1 VGFEQN
7 NMTKSVASQITG
19 DDIISELIR
28 NADAGAFKV
37 RYTILV
43 PCIFNVYLHPRD
55 YELIQPIAELI
66 QEEAVRALKEHLSD
80 LNKPRTPRPFGKRF
94 GSAGEPRPEYKILEK
109 QWVIQFHGDQEER
122 LRSGEIEIYSELG
135 SARPKDFGA
144 GAMTTF
150 ITRHRAGDAVTVAG
164 SSEDAHHQVPARAV
178 LAKVRYRDSGMD
190 KTFVMTSEEIV
201 IGRGGKAVWVD
212 LKLEGPADVSREHCR
227 IRRDPKTG
235 TFFIRDLSQFGTT
248 VNGTSIP
255 NSVERVEGG
264 EKVDRNR
271 EVLLPSPARITLAD
285 VCTLEFE
292 AEP

>member
-1 VGFEQN
+1 
-7 NMTKSVASQITG
+7 MTQTVANQITG

-28 NADAGAFKV
+28 NADAGWFKV

-66 QEEAVRALKEHLSD
+66 REEAVRALKERLSD
-80 LNKPRTPRPFGKRF
+80 LNKSRTARPFGKRF
-94 GSAGEPRPEYKILEK
+94 GLAGEPRPEYKILEK
-109 QWVIQFHGDQEER
+109 HWVIQFHGDQEER
-122 LRSGEIEIYSELG
+122 LRPGEIEIYSELG

-150 ITRHRAGDAVTVAG
+150 ITRHPAGGSVAG
-164 SSEDAHHQVPARAV
+164 NSEDAHSQVPARAV
-178 LAKVRYRDSGMD
+178 LARVRYRDSGMD
-190 KTFVMTSEEIV
+190 KTFMMTSEEIV

-227 IRRDPKTG
+227 IRRDPKAG
-235 TFFIRDLSQFGTT
+235 IFFIRDLSQFGTT
-248 VNGTSIP
+248 VNGTPIP
-255 NSVERVEGG
+255 NSVDRVEGG

>member
-1 VGFEQN
+1 
-7 NMTKSVASQITG
+7 MAKSVASQITG

-37 RYTILV
+37 RYTVLV

-55 YELIQPIAELI
+55 HELIQPIAELI

-80 LNKPRTPRPFGKRF
+80 LNKPRPARPFGKRL

-109 QWVIQFHGDQEER
+109 QWMIQFHGDQEER
-122 LRSGEIEIYSELG
+122 LRPGEIEIYSELG

-150 ITRHRAGDAVTVAG
+150 ITRHHAGDAVTAAG
-164 SSEDAHHQVPARAV
+164 SSDGAQAPARPV
-178 LAKVRYRDSGMD
+178 LARLRYRDSGMD
-190 KTFVMTSEEIV
+190 KTFAMSSEEIV

-227 IRRDPKTG
+227 IRRDPNTG

-255 NSVERVEGG
+255 KSVEQVEGG

>member
-1 VGFEQN
+1 MGE
-7 NMTKSVASQITG
+7 SVASKITG

-28 NADAGAFKV
+28 NADAGWFKL

-55 YELIQPIAELI
+55 YELIQPIALLI
-66 QEEAVRALKEHLSD
+66 QEEAVHALKDHLSD
-80 LNKPRTPRPFGKRF
+80 LNKPRTARPFVRRF
-94 GSAGEPRPEYKILEK
+94 GSAGEPRTEYKILEK
-109 QWVIQFHGDQEER
+109 QWMVQFHADQEER
-122 LRSGEIEIYSELG
+122 LRPGEIEVYSELG
-135 SARPKDFGA
+135 SARPKEFGA

-150 ITRHRAGDAVTVAG
+150 ITRHHAGDPAAVDGGNQGAR
-164 SSEDAHHQVPARAV
+164 DQVLAKAV
-178 LAKVRYRDSGMD
+178 LARLRYQDSGID

-235 TFFIRDLSQFGTT
+235 TFFIKDLSQFGTT
-248 VNGTSIP
+248 VNGAPIP

>member
-1 VGFEQN
+1 
-7 NMTKSVASQITG
+7 MTQTVANQITG

-28 NADAGAFKV
+28 NADAGWFKV

-66 QEEAVRALKEHLSD
+66 REEAVRALKEHLSD

-94 GSAGEPRPEYKILEK
+94 GSSSEPRPEYKILEK

-122 LRSGEIEIYSELG
+122 LRPGEIEIYSELG
-135 SARPKDFGA
+135 SARPKEFGA

-150 ITRHRAGDAVTVAG
+150 ITRNPAGDSVAG
-164 SSEDAHHQVPARAV
+164 NSEVAARAV
-178 LAKVRYRDSGMD
+178 LARVRYRDAGMD

-201 IGRGGKAVWVD
+201 IGRGEKAVWVD

-227 IRRDPKTG
+227 IRRDPQTG
-235 TFFIRDLSQFGTT
+235 TFFIKDLSQFGTT
-248 VNGTSIP
+248 VNGTPIP
-255 NSVERVEGG
+255 NSVDRVESG

>member
-1 VGFEQN
+1 MAGSAAN
-7 NMTKSVASQITG
+7 QITG

-28 NADAGAFKV
+28 NADAGRFKV
-37 RYTILV
+37 RYTVLV

-80 LNKPRTPRPFGKRF
+80 LNKPRTARPFGKRF
-94 GSAGEPRPEYKILEK
+94 ATTGEPRPEYKILEK
-109 QWVIQFHGDQEER
+109 QWVVQFHGDQEER
-122 LRSGEIEIYSELG
+122 LRPGEIEIYSELG

-150 ITRHRAGDAVTVAG
+150 ITRHNAGDSVTVAG
-164 SSEDAHHQVPARAV
+164 NIDGAQPQVPARPV
-178 LAKVRYRDSGMD
+178 LARVRYRDSGMD

-235 TFFIRDLSQFGTT
+235 NFYIRDLSQFGTT
-248 VNGTSIP
+248 VNGTPIP
-255 NSVERVEGG
+255 NSVER
-264 EKVDRNR
+264 NL
-271 EVLLPSPARITLAD
+271 EVLLPSPAKIALAD

-292 AEP
+292 VEP

>member
-80 LNKPRTPRPFGKRF
+80 LNKPRTARPFGKRL
-94 GSAGEPRPEYKILEK
+94 GSVGEPRPEYKILEK
-109 QWVIQFHGDQEER
+109 QWMIQFHGDQEER

-235 TFFIRDLSQFGTT
+235 TFFISDLSQFGTT

>member
-1 VGFEQN
+1 MAE
-7 NMTKSVASQITG
+7 SVASQITG

-28 NADAGAFKV
+28 NADAGRFKV

-43 PCIFNVYLHPRD
+43 PCIFNVYLHRKD

-66 QEEAVRALKEHLSD
+66 QDEAVRALKEHLSN
-80 LNKPRTPRPFGKRF
+80 LNKPRTARPFSKR
-94 GSAGEPRPEYKILEK
+94 EPRPEYKILEK
-109 QWVIQFHGDQEER
+109 QWMIQFHGDHEER
-122 LRSGEIEIYSELG
+122 LRPGEIEIYSELG

-150 ITRHRAGDAVTVAG
+150 ITRRPAGDPVTISG
-164 SSEDAHHQVPARAV
+164 SSEGANQTV
-178 LAKVRYRDSGMD
+178 LARVRYRDSGTD

-248 VNGTSIP
+248 VNGASIP

-271 EVLLPSPARITLAD
+271 EVFLPSPASITLAD

-292 AEP
+292 AEPSE

>member
-1 VGFEQN
+1 MGE
-7 NMTKSVASQITG
+7 SVASKITG

-28 NADAGAFKV
+28 NADAGWFKV

-55 YELIQPIAELI
+55 YELIQPIAVLI

-80 LNKPRTPRPFGKRF
+80 LNKPRASRVFGKRL
-94 GSAGEPRPEYKILEK
+94 GSTGGPRAEYKILEK
-109 QWVIQFHGDQEER
+109 QWMIQFHGDQEER
-122 LRSGEIEIYSELG
+122 LRPGEIEVYSELG
-135 SARPKDFGA
+135 SVRPKDFGA

-150 ITRHRAGDAVTVAG
+150 ITRHHAGDPATVAG
-164 SSEDAHHQVPARAV
+164 GNEGARDQTLGKAV
-178 LAKVRYRDSGMD
+178 LARVRYQDAGTD

-235 TFFIRDLSQFGTT
+235 TFFIKDLSQFGTT
-248 VNGTSIP
+248 VNGASIP
-255 NSVERVEGG
+255 NSVDRIEGG

>member
-1 VGFEQN
+1 MAGSAAN
-7 NMTKSVASQITG
+7 QITG

-28 NADAGAFKV
+28 NADAGRFKV

-66 QEEAVRALKEHLSD
+66 REEAVRALKEHLSG
-80 LNKPRTPRPFGKRF
+80 LNKPRNPRPFGKRF

-109 QWVIQFHGDQEER
+109 QWVVQFHGDQEER
-122 LRSGEIEIYSELG
+122 LRPGEIEIYSELG

-150 ITRHRAGDAVTVAG
+150 ITRHTAGDSVTVAG
-164 SSEDAHHQVPARAV
+164 NSEGAQPQVPARPV
-178 LAKVRYRDSGMD
+178 LARVRYRDSGMD
-190 KTFVMTSEEIV
+190 KTFVITSEEIV

-235 TFFIRDLSQFGTT
+235 NFYIRDLSQFGTT
-248 VNGTSIP
+248 VNGTPIP
-255 NSVERVEGG
+255 NSVER
-264 EKVDRNR
+264 NL
-271 EVLLPSPARITLAD
+271 EVLLPSPAKIALAD

-292 AEP
+292 VEP

>member
-1 VGFEQN
+1 MAGSAAN
-7 NMTKSVASQITG
+7 QITG

-28 NADAGAFKV
+28 NADAGWFKV

-43 PCIFNVYLHPRD
+43 PCIFNVYLHLRD
-55 YELIQPIAELI
+55 YDLIQPIADLI
-66 QEEAVRALKEHLSD
+66 REEAVRALREHLSG
-80 LNKPRTPRPFGKRF
+80 LNKPRNPRPFGKRF

-122 LRSGEIEIYSELG
+122 LRPGEIEIYSELG
-135 SARPKDFGA
+135 SARPKEFGA

-150 ITRHRAGDAVTVAG
+150 ITRHPAGDSGTVAG
-164 SSEDAHHQVPARAV
+164 NNEGAPPQVRAV
-178 LAKVRYRDSGMD
+178 LARLRYRDSGMD

-212 LKLEGPADVSREHCR
+212 LKLEGPADISREHCR
-227 IRRDPKTG
+227 IRRDPKTK

-248 VNGTSIP
+248 VNGNPIP
-255 NSVERVEGG
+255 NSVERIEGG
-264 EKVDRNR
+264 ETVDRNR
-271 EVLLPSPARITLAD
+271 EVLLPSTAKITLAD

-292 AEP
+292 AES

>member
-1 VGFEQN
+1 MAGSAAN
-7 NMTKSVASQITG
+7 QITG

-28 NADAGAFKV
+28 NADAGWFKV
-37 RYTILV
+37 RYTVLV

-55 YELIQPIAELI
+55 YDLIQPIADLI
-66 QEEAVRALKEHLSD
+66 REEGVRALKEHLSG
-80 LNKPRTPRPFGKRF
+80 LNKPRNPRPFGKRF

-109 QWVIQFHGDQEER
+109 QWVVQFHGDQEER
-122 LRSGEIEIYSELG
+122 LRPGEIEIYSELG
-135 SARPKDFGA
+135 NARPKDFGA

-150 ITRHRAGDAVTVAG
+150 ITRHNAGDSVTVSGNSDGAQP
-164 SSEDAHHQVPARAV
+164 QVPARAV
-178 LAKVRYRDSGMD
+178 LARVRYRDSGID

-227 IRRDPKTG
+227 IRRDPKTW

-248 VNGTSIP
+248 VNGAPIP
-255 NSVERVEGG
+255 SVERVEDG

>member
-1 VGFEQN
+1 MAG
-7 NMTKSVASQITG
+7 SAAHQITG

-28 NADAGAFKV
+28 NADAGWFKV

-55 YELIQPIAELI
+55 YELTQPVAELI
-66 QEEAVRALKEHLSD
+66 REEAVRALKEHLSE
-80 LNKPRTPRPFGKRF
+80 LNKPRTARPFGKRL

-109 QWVIQFHGDQEER
+109 QWVIQFHSDQEER
-122 LRSGEIEIYSELG
+122 LRPGEIEIYSELG

-150 ITRHRAGDAVTVAG
+150 ITRHNAGNNEGPDSHVSAK
-164 SSEDAHHQVPARAV
+164 AV
-178 LAKVRYRDSGMD
+178 LARVRYRDSGMD

-227 IRRDPKTG
+227 IRRDHKTG
-235 TFFIRDLSQFGTT
+235 AFFIRDLSQFGTT
-248 VNGTSIP
+248 VNGAPIP

-271 EVLLPSPARITLAD
+271 EVLLPSPASITLAD

-292 AEP
+292 AES

>member
-1 VGFEQN
+1 
-7 NMTKSVASQITG
+7 MTRSAASQITG

-28 NADAGAFKV
+28 NADAGRFKV

-43 PCIFNVYLHPRD
+43 PCVFNVYLHPRD
-55 YELIQPIAELI
+55 YELIQPIADLI
-66 QEEAVRALKEHLSD
+66 REEAVRALKEHLSR
-80 LNKPRTPRPFGKRF
+80 LNKPRTARSFGKRF

-109 QWVIQFHGDQEER
+109 QWMIQFHGDQEER
-122 LRSGEIEIYSELG
+122 LRAGEIEIYSELG

-150 ITRHRAGDAVTVAG
+150 ITRHHAGDPVTVAG
-164 SSEDAHHQVPARAV
+164 NSEGAHDQVLARAV
-178 LAKVRYRDSGMD
+178 LARVRYRDSGID

-227 IRRDPKTG
+227 IRRDPDTG

-248 VNGTSIP
+248 VNGTPIP
-255 NSVERVEGG
+255 NSVERIEGG
-264 EKVDRNR
+264 DKVDRNR
-271 EVLLPSPARITLAD
+271 EVLLPSPAKITLAD

>member
-1 VGFEQN
+1 MGE
-7 NMTKSVASQITG
+7 SVASKITG

-28 NADAGAFKV
+28 NADAGWFKV

-55 YELIQPIAELI
+55 YELIQPIAVLI

-80 LNKPRTPRPFGKRF
+80 LNKPRTARPFVKRI
-94 GSAGEPRPEYKILEK
+94 GSAGGPRSEYKILEK
-109 QWVIQFHGDQEER
+109 QWMVQFHADQEER
-122 LRSGEIEIYSELG
+122 LRPGEIEVYSELG

-150 ITRHRAGDAVTVAG
+150 ITRHHAGDPATVAG
-164 SSEDAHHQVPARAV
+164 GNQGARDQVLAKAV
-178 LAKVRYRDSGMD
+178 LARVRYQDSGTD

-235 TFFIRDLSQFGTT
+235 TFFIKDLSQFGTT
-248 VNGTSIP
+248 VNGASIP
-255 NSVERVEGG
+255 NSVERAEGG

>member
-1 VGFEQN
+1 
-7 NMTKSVASQITG
+7 MTQTVANQITG

-28 NADAGAFKV
+28 NADAGWFKV

-66 QEEAVRALKEHLSD
+66 REEAVRALKEHLSD

-94 GSAGEPRPEYKILEK
+94 GSTGEPRPEYKILEK

-122 LRSGEIEIYSELG
+122 LRPGEIEIYSELG
-135 SARPKDFGA
+135 SARPKEFGA

-150 ITRHRAGDAVTVAG
+150 ITRNPAGNSVAEN
-164 SSEDAHHQVPARAV
+164 SEVAPRAV
-178 LAKVRYRDSGMD
+178 LARVRYRDAGMD
-190 KTFVMTSEEIV
+190 KTLVMTSEEIV

-235 TFFIRDLSQFGTT
+235 TFFIKDLSQFGTT
-248 VNGTSIP
+248 VNGTPLP
-255 NSVERVEGG
+255 NSVDRVEGG

>member
-1 VGFEQN
+1 
-7 NMTKSVASQITG
+7 MTGNVASQITG

-28 NADAGAFKV
+28 NADAGCFKV

-55 YELIQPIAELI
+55 HDLIQPVADLI
-66 QEEAVRALKEHLSD
+66 REEAVRALKEHLSD
-80 LNKPRTPRPFGKRF
+80 LNKPRTARPFGKRF
-94 GSAGEPRPEYKILEK
+94 ATTGEPRPEYKILEK
-109 QWVIQFHGDQEER
+109 HWMIQFHSDQEER
-122 LRSGEIEIYSELG
+122 LRPGEIEIYSELG
-135 SARPKDFGA
+135 SARQKDFGA

-150 ITRHRAGDAVTVAG
+150 ITRHPAGDSVTVAG
-164 SSEDAHHQVPARAV
+164 SGESAHDQALARAV
-178 LAKVRYRDSGMD
+178 LARVRYRDSGMD

-248 VNGTSIP
+248 VNGAAIP

-264 EKVDRNR
+264 ETVDRNR

>member
-1 VGFEQN
+1 
-7 NMTKSVASQITG
+7 MTQTVANQITG

-28 NADAGAFKV
+28 NADAGWFKV

-43 PCIFNVYLHPRD
+43 PCIFNVYLHLRD
-55 YELIQPIAELI
+55 YDLIQPIADLI
-66 QEEAVRALKEHLSD
+66 REEAVRALREHLSG
-80 LNKPRTPRPFGKRF
+80 LNKPRNPRPFGKRF

-109 QWVIQFHGDQEER
+109 QWVVQFHGDQEER
-122 LRSGEIEIYSELG
+122 LRPGEIEIYSELG

-150 ITRHRAGDAVTVAG
+150 ITRHNAGDPVTAAADHEG
-164 SSEDAHHQVPARAV
+164 THPQVRAV
-178 LAKVRYRDSGMD
+178 LARVRYRDSGLD

-212 LKLEGPADVSREHCR
+212 LKLEGPADISREHCR
-227 IRRDPKTG
+227 IRRDLNTG

-248 VNGTSIP
+248 VNGAPIP

-271 EVLLPSPARITLAD
+271 EVLLPSPAKITLAD

>member
-1 VGFEQN
+1 MAGSAAN
-7 NMTKSVASQITG
+7 QITG

-28 NADAGAFKV
+28 NADAGWFKV
-37 RYTILV
+37 RYTVLV

-55 YELIQPIAELI
+55 YDLIQPIADLI
-66 QEEAVRALKEHLSD
+66 REEAVRALKEHLSG
-80 LNKPRTPRPFGKRF
+80 LNKPRNPRPFGKRF

-122 LRSGEIEIYSELG
+122 LRPGEIEIYSELG
-135 SARPKDFGA
+135 SARPKEFGA

-150 ITRHRAGDAVTVAG
+150 ITRHPAGDSGTVAG
-164 SSEDAHHQVPARAV
+164 NNEGAPPQVRAV
-178 LAKVRYRDSGMD
+178 LARLRYRDSGMD

-212 LKLEGPADVSREHCR
+212 LKLEGPADISREHCR
-227 IRRDPKTG
+227 IRRDPKTK

-248 VNGTSIP
+248 VNGNPIP
-255 NSVERVEGG
+255 NSVERIEGG
-264 EKVDRNR
+264 ETVDRNR
-271 EVLLPSPARITLAD
+271 EVLLPSTAKITLAD

-292 AEP
+292 AES

>member
-1 VGFEQN
+1 
-7 NMTKSVASQITG
+7 MTQTVANQITG

-28 NADAGAFKV
+28 NADAGRFKV

-66 QEEAVRALKEHLSD
+66 REEAVRALKERLSD
-80 LNKPRTPRPFGKRF
+80 LNKSRTARPFGKRF
-94 GSAGEPRPEYKILEK
+94 GLAGEPRPEYKILEK
-109 QWVIQFHGDQEER
+109 HWVIQFHGDQEER
-122 LRSGEIEIYSELG
+122 LRPGEIEIYSELG

-150 ITRHRAGDAVTVAG
+150 ITRYPAGGSVAG
-164 SSEDAHHQVPARAV
+164 NSEGAHHQVPARAV
-178 LAKVRYRDSGMD
+178 LARVRYRDSGMD

-227 IRRDPKTG
+227 IRRDPKAG
-235 TFFIRDLSQFGTT
+235 IFFIRDLSQFGTT
-248 VNGTSIP
+248 VNGTPIP
-255 NSVERVEGG
+255 NSVDRVEGG

>member
-1 VGFEQN
+1 
-7 NMTKSVASQITG
+7 MTQTVANQITG

-28 NADAGAFKV
+28 NADAGWFKV

-66 QEEAVRALKEHLSD
+66 REEAVRALTEHLSN

-122 LRSGEIEIYSELG
+122 LRPGEIEIYSELG
-135 SARPKDFGA
+135 SARPKEFGA

-150 ITRHRAGDAVTVAG
+150 ITRNPAGDSVAG
-164 SSEDAHHQVPARAV
+164 NSEVAARAV
-178 LAKVRYRDSGMD
+178 LARMRYRDAGMD

-248 VNGTSIP
+248 VNGTPIP
-255 NSVERVEGG
+255 NSVDRVEGG
-264 EKVDRNR
+264 EKIDRNR

>member
-1 VGFEQN
+1 MGE
-7 NMTKSVASQITG
+7 SVASKITG

-28 NADAGAFKV
+28 NADAGWFKV

-55 YELIQPIAELI
+55 YELIQPIAVLI
-66 QEEAVRALKEHLSD
+66 QEEAVHALKEHLSD
-80 LNKPRTPRPFGKRF
+80 LNKPRSARPFVKRI
-94 GSAGEPRPEYKILEK
+94 GSAGGPSPEYKILEK
-109 QWVIQFHGDQEER
+109 QWMVQFHADQEER
-122 LRSGEIEIYSELG
+122 LRPGEIEVYSELG

-150 ITRHRAGDAVTVAG
+150 ITRHHAGDPPTVAG
-164 SSEDAHHQVPARAV
+164 GSEGARDQAPAKAV
-178 LAKVRYRDSGMD
+178 LARLRYQDSGTD

-235 TFFIRDLSQFGTT
+235 TFFIKDLSQFGTT
-248 VNGTSIP
+248 VNGASIP

>member
-1 VGFEQN
+1 MAGSAAN
-7 NMTKSVASQITG
+7 QITG

-28 NADAGAFKV
+28 NADAGRFKV
-37 RYTILV
+37 RYTVLV

-55 YELIQPIAELI
+55 YDLIQPIADLI
-66 QEEAVRALKEHLSD
+66 REEAVRALKEHLLG
-80 LNKPRTPRPFGKRF
+80 LNKPRAARPFGKRF

-109 QWVIQFHGDQEER
+109 QWVVQFHGDQEER
-122 LRSGEIEIYSELG
+122 LRPGEIEIYSELG

-150 ITRHRAGDAVTVAG
+150 ITRHNAGDSVTVAG
-164 SSEDAHHQVPARAV
+164 NIDGAQVPARPVQAR
-178 LAKVRYRDSGMD
+178 VRDRDSGLD
-190 KTFVMTSEEIV
+190 KTCVMTSEEIV

-235 TFFIRDLSQFGTT
+235 NFYIRDLSQFGTT
-248 VNGTSIP
+248 VNGTPIP
-255 NSVERVEGG
+255 NSVER
-264 EKVDRNR
+264 NL
-271 EVLLPSPARITLAD
+271 EVLLPSPAKIALAD

-292 AEP
+292 VEP

>member
-1 VGFEQN
+1 MAQ
-7 NMTKSVASQITG
+7 TVANQITG

-28 NADAGAFKV
+28 NADAGWFKV

-55 YELIQPIAELI
+55 YELIQPIAELLR
-66 QEEAVRALKEHLSD
+66 EEAVRALREHLSD

-122 LRSGEIEIYSELG
+122 LRPGEIEIYSELG

-150 ITRHRAGDAVTVAG
+150 ITRHPAGGSAAG
-164 SSEDAHHQVPARAV
+164 NSEGADQASARAV
-178 LAKVRYRDSGMD
+178 LARMRYRDAGMD

-227 IRRDPKTG
+227 IRRDAETG

-248 VNGTSIP
+248 VNGTPIP
-255 NSVERVEGG
+255 KSVDQVEGG

-271 EVLLPSPARITLAD
+271 EALLPSPARITLAD

>member
-1 VGFEQN
+1 MSQ
-7 NMTKSVASQITG
+7 TVANQITG

-28 NADAGAFKV
+28 NADAGWFKV
-37 RYTILV
+37 RYTVLV

-66 QEEAVRALKEHLSD
+66 REEAVRALREHLSD
-80 LNKPRTPRPFGKRF
+80 LNKPRTARPFGKRF

-122 LRSGEIEIYSELG
+122 LRPGEIEIYSELG

-150 ITRHRAGDAVTVAG
+150 ITRHPAGG
-164 SSEDAHHQVPARAV
+164 SVSGNSDGADQASARAV
-178 LAKVRYRDSGMD
+178 LARMRYRDAGMD

-201 IGRGGKAVWVD
+201 VGRGGKAVWVD

-227 IRRDPKTG
+227 IRRDPETG

-248 VNGTSIP
+248 VNGTPIP
-255 NSVERVEGG
+255 KSVDQVEGG

-271 EVLLPSPARITLAD
+271 EALLPSPARITLAD

>member
-1 VGFEQN
+1 MAQ
-7 NMTKSVASQITG
+7 TVANQITG

-28 NADAGAFKV
+28 NGDAGWFKV

-43 PCIFNVYLHPRD
+43 PCIFNVYLHLRD
-55 YELIQPIAELI
+55 YDLIQPIADLI
-66 QEEAVRALKEHLSD
+66 REEAARALREHLSG
-80 LNKPRTPRPFGKRF
+80 LNKPRNPRPFGKRF

-109 QWVIQFHGDQEER
+109 QWVVQFHGDQEER
-122 LRSGEIEIYSELG
+122 LRPGEIEIYSELG

-150 ITRHRAGDAVTVAG
+150 ITRHHAGDQVTVGGNNEGARL
-164 SSEDAHHQVPARAV
+164 QIPARPV
-178 LAKVRYRDSGMD
+178 LARVRYRDSGMD

-212 LKLEGPADVSREHCR
+212 LKLEGPADISREHR
-227 IRRDPKTG
+227 HIRRDQKTG
-235 TFFIRDLSQFGTT
+235 IFFIRDLSQFGTT
-248 VNGTSIP
+248 VNGVPIP

-271 EVLLPSPARITLAD
+271 EVLLPSPASITLAD

-292 AEP
+292 AES

>member
-1 VGFEQN
+1 
-7 NMTKSVASQITG
+7 MTESAASQITG

-28 NADAGAFKV
+28 NADAGRFKV

-43 PCIFNVYLHPRD
+43 PCVFNVYLHPRD
-55 YELIQPIAELI
+55 YELIQPIADLI
-66 QEEAVRALKEHLSD
+66 REEAVRALKEHLSR
-80 LNKPRTPRPFGKRF
+80 LNKPRPARPFGKRF

-109 QWVIQFHGDQEER
+109 QWMIQFHGDQEER
-122 LRSGEIEIYSELG
+122 LRPGEIEVYSELG

-150 ITRHRAGDAVTVAG
+150 ITRHHAGDPVTVAG
-164 SSEDAHHQVPARAV
+164 NSEAAHDQVLARAV
-178 LAKVRYRDSGMD
+178 LARVRYRDSGMD

-201 IGRGGKAVWVD
+201 VGRGGKAVWVD

-248 VNGTSIP
+248 VNGTPIP
-255 NSVERVEGG
+255 NSVERIEGG

>member
-1 VGFEQN
+1 MAGSAAN
-7 NMTKSVASQITG
+7 QITG

-28 NADAGAFKV
+28 NADAGWFKV
-37 RYTILV
+37 RYTVLV

-55 YELIQPIAELI
+55 YELIQPVAELVR
-66 QEEAVRALKEHLSD
+66 EEAVRALKEHLSG
-80 LNKPRTPRPFGKRF
+80 LNKPPNARPFGKRF

-109 QWVIQFHGDQEER
+109 QWVVQFHGDQEER
-122 LRSGEIEIYSELG
+122 LRPGEIEIYSELG

-150 ITRHRAGDAVTVAG
+150 ITRHNAGDPVTAAANNEG
-164 SSEDAHHQVPARAV
+164 ARAV
-178 LAKVRYRDSGMD
+178 LARVRYQDSGMD

-201 IGRGGKAVWVD
+201 VGRGGKAVWVD

-248 VNGTSIP
+248 VNGASIP

-271 EVLLPSPARITLAD
+271 EVPLPSPARITLAD

>member
-1 VGFEQN
+1 
-7 NMTKSVASQITG
+7 MTGSVAGQITG
-19 DDIISELIR
+19 DEIISELIR
-28 NADAGAFKV
+28 NADAGWFKV

-43 PCIFNVYLHPRD
+43 PCIFNVYLHSRD
-55 YELIQPIAELI
+55 YELIKPITELI
-66 QEEAVRALKEHLSD
+66 REEAVRALKEHLSD
-80 LNKPRTPRPFGKRF
+80 LNKPRAARPFGKRF

-109 QWVIQFHGDQEER
+109 QWEIQFHGDQEER
-122 LRSGEIEIYSELG
+122 LRPGEIEIYSELG

-150 ITRHRAGDAVTVAG
+150 ITRHAAGDSVTVAG
-164 SSEDAHHQVPARAV
+164 NSDAARDQLPARAV
-178 LAKVRYRDSGMD
+178 LARVRYQDSGMA
-190 KTFVMTSEEIV
+190 KTFVMNSEEIV

-212 LKLEGPADVSREHCR
+212 LKLEGPQDVSREHCR

-248 VNGTSIP
+248 VNGTP
-255 NSVERVEGG
+255 LPKSVERVEGG
-264 EKVDRNR
+264 ETVDRNR

-292 AEP
+292 AESSE